1 MFFSVGVETPKDDQ
15 TAYGITVPAFDC
27 FGFGCVSAADSQAEI
42 PAMARE
48 AILAIVEDMVLSGAY
63 FVDDIHDEGCLT
75 YSDHS
80 NYKHCDSWFLVDVD
94 LTLDMP

>member
-1 MFFSVGVETPKDDQ
+1 MVLDVFLRL
-15 TAYGITVPAFDC
+15 IL
-27 FGFGCVSAADSQAEI
+27 AEI

-63 FVDDIHDEGCLT
+63 SVDDIHDEGCLT

-94 LTLDMP
+94 LTFDQAVVRLSGHEDAEEYRRHIFTV

>member
-1 MFFSVGVETPKDDQ
+1 MIRLH
-15 TAYGITVPAFDC
+15 TASLFRLLIVLVLDVFLRLI
-27 FGFGCVSAADSQAEI
+27 QAEI

-63 FVDDIHDEGCLT
+63 SVDDIHDEGCLT

-94 LTLDMP
+94 LTLDRP

>member
-27 FGFGCVSAADSQAEI
+27 FGFGCVSAADSRAEI

-48 AILAIVEDMVLSGAY
+48 AILAIVEDMVLSGAS
-63 FVDDIHDEGCLT
+63 VDRRHIFT
-75 YSDHS
+75 
-80 NYKHCDSWFLVDVD
+80 V
-94 LTLDMP
+94 